1 MIKCYFCDRELKTK
15 SAYISH
21 LRFRKK
27 SCIDDCEVW
36 NSKKN
41 EILSDFLN
49 KYITF
54 DINQLKFINSPLIDC
69 KLLGIPGGGKTRC
82 IIEKIKKCFNDKILN
97 TNTDFLILTFSKRS
111 RFDFLNKGKI
121 LCKFFNQKNVRTL
134 HSIAGYIMS
143 EISNRK
149 STSLETVVLAALKL
163 ITEENINLKTLKLFF
178 NLKVIFVDEA
188 QDISLNQYK
197 FICKLKE
204 KLDCKLILVGDPNQ
218 NIYQFQGGSDKYL
231 LEYKV
236 PSFKLLVNYRSNK
249 DIVSFVSGI
258 SPHKTKMI
266 SKNKVNNKVEIFEGT
281 LDEIEND
288 IVNQLKNTKIDLS
301 KVAVIGPVKRCNVK
315 HNTYLNLGLSLI
327 ANALSKNNIPFLK
340 QYTDTH
346 NMKFDSEK
354 LKTIPNHVNL
364 FTIHGSKGLEFE
376 KVYLLN
382 YHFTTFGKMPTI
394 NDYNIFKYMWYVG
407 TSRPKNFLKI
417 YKDNTKKIWPLTLNV
432 DNNVYK
438 MNKQITF
445 MKKIKFEN
453 EMKQLR
459 FCVTDFLEELKAEE
473 LFRFETKFKFDVEE
487 QVFFKMRKNL
497 ADYKN
502 LAIFYGNFIETI
514 FEYYYYYFEDN
525 IPEDNFLNRIIYQFS
540 NTLIINKGMVNC
552 VKKLFKRLNLD
563 LNSVLSLNLFEKF
576 KYEFSKDEIYFYDFL
591 KEELKNNFNKKFF
604 ISFEN
609 KVTKQNNKNIVKI
622 CKKILNNY
630 KEEDIDS
637 IFKIILYK
645 YQLNNESGYLLNN
658 DFSDHIE
665 KISPIIKKIRIF
677 CENKKYQNLKF
688 QYSTEHS
695 HFPISGIIDCVD
707 FVNKKIID
715 IKFTKSF
722 HIRQAFQLLMYYN
735 NLIPD
740 WKEKFDLEI
749 INFYTGKVYKI
760 KFDEDIKNYDLLKLL
775 VDTTD
780 VKLKNTLFCYDL
792 ETTGL
797 NIEKLEVIERYFE
810 EYNLGYVPSSGL
822 IKPFFKISSE
832 ITNITKITNK
842 MLENGDNK
850 KKFKNELRNIFN
862 YCDNPKFMAHNG
874 YVFDHRILFKSLSP
888 SQLLDS
894 RFIIRM
900 LNDVDTHKMKLGNI
914 YELILKKKPENCHR
928 AKDDV
933 KMMIEI
939 LKHLKYEY

>member
-1 MIKCYFCDRELKTK
+1 MINCYFCNKELKTK

-21 LRFRKK
+21 IKASK
-27 SCIDDCEVW
+27 NSCIENKKLWLEKKDEILEDFL
-36 NSKKN
+36 KKN
-41 EILSDFLN
+41 
-49 KYITF
+49 ITF
-54 DINQLKFINSPLIDC
+54 DKNQLKFINAELKNC

-82 IIEKIKKCFNDKILN
+82 IIEKIKKCFDDKILN
-97 TNTDFLILTFSKRS
+97 STTDFIILTFSKRS
-111 RFDFLNKGKI
+111 RFDFLNKGKEI
-121 LCKFFNQKNVRTL
+121 LKFFNQKNVRTL
-134 HSIAGYIMS
+134 HSLAGYIMS
-143 EISNRK
+143 EISNKR
-149 STSLETVVLAALKL
+149 SSSLETVVLAALKL
-163 ITEENINLKTLKLFF
+163 ISEENINLKTLKLFF

-188 QDISLNQYK
+188 QDISKNQYK
-197 FICKLKE
+197 FICKLRD

-231 LEYKV
+231 LQYDV
-236 PSFKLLVNYRSNK
+236 PSYKLIINYRSNK

-266 SKNKVNNKVEIFEGT
+266 SKNNSSNKVNIFEGT
-281 LDEIEND
+281 LDEIEYD
-288 IVNQLKNTKIDLS
+288 IVNELKNTKIDLS
-301 KVAVIGPVKRCNVK
+301 KIAVIGPVKRCNVK

-327 ANALSKNNIPFLK
+327 ANALAKNNIPFLK

-346 NMKFDSEK
+346 NAKFDTEK
-354 LKTIPNHVNL
+354 IRTIPNHVNL

-382 YHFTTFGKMPTI
+382 YHFNTFGKMPTI

-407 TSRPKNFLKI
+407 VSRPKNYLKI
-417 YKDNTKKIWPLTLNV
+417 YKDVTKKIWPLTVNV
-432 DNNVYK
+432 DKNVYN
-438 MNKQITF
+438 MNRNIHF

-453 EMKQLR
+453 EIKKLR

-473 LFRFETKFKFDVEE
+473 LFEFETKFKFDVEE
-487 QVFFKMRKNL
+487 HIFFKMRKNL
-497 ADYKN
+497 ADHKN
-502 LAIFYGNFIETI
+502 LAVFYGNFIETI
-514 FEYYYYYFEDN
+514 FEYYYYYFEDD
-525 IPEDNFLNRIIYQFS
+525 IPNDNFLNRIIYQFS
-540 NTLIINKGMVNC
+540 NTLIIKNEMISC

-563 LNSVLSLNLFEKF
+563 LNSVLTLNLFERF
-576 KYEFSKDEIYFYDFL
+576 KYEFNKEEIYFYDFL
-591 KEELKNNFNKKFF
+591 KEEMKNNFTKKFF

-609 KVTKQNNKNIVKI
+609 KVTKQYNKSIVRL
-622 CKKILNNY
+622 CKKILKNY
-630 KEEDIDS
+630 KNEDIAS
-637 IFKIILYK
+637 LFKIVLYK

-665 KISPIIKKIRIF
+665 KITPIINQIKKF
-677 CENKKYQNLKF
+677 CENKNYKNLKF

-695 HFPISGIIDCVD
+695 HFPISGIIDCID
-707 FVNKKIID
+707 FENKKIID

-740 WKEKFDLEI
+740 WKDKFDLEI

-760 KFDEDIKNYDLLKLL
+760 KFEEEIKNYDLLKIM
-775 VDTTD
+775 VDITD

-797 NIEKLEVIERYFE
+797 NIDTLEVIERYFE
-810 EYNLGYVPSSGL
+810 EYNLGYVPSYGL
-822 IKPFFKISSE
+822 IKPFFKVSKE
-832 ITNITKITNK
+832 ITDITKITNK
-842 MLENGDNK
+842 MLVNGDNK
-850 KKFKNELRNIFN
+850 KKFKNELKNIFN
-862 YCDNPKFMAHNG
+862 YCENPKFMAHNG
-874 YVFDHRILFKSLSP
+874 SVFDHRILFKSLSP
-888 SQLLDS
+888 DQLLDS

-900 LNDVDTHKMKLGNI
+900 LNNIDTHKMKLGET

-939 LKHLKYEY
+939 LKHLKYE